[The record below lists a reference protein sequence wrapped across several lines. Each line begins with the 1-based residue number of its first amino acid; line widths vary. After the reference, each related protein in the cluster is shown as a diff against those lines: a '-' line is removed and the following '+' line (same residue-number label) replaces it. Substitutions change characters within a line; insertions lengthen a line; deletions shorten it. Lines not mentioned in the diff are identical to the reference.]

1 MSIYNK
7 SRTTAHWLLSSTLS
21 LFFSRSGGAGEVRQ
35 QEVQAE
41 RVRKHD
47 EQAEGQEE
55 ELLHDEAQD
64 QNQGQEVIQGEA
76 DRTEETPS
84 QTAEI

>member
-1 MSIYNK
+1 M
-7 SRTTAHWLLSSTLS
+7 S
-21 LFFSRSGGAGEVRQ
+21 LFFSRSGGAREVRQ
-35 QEVQAE
+35 QEVQAQ
-41 RVRKHD
+41 RVREHH

-64 QNQGQEVIQGEA
+64 QDQGQEVLQGEA
-76 DRTEETPS
+76 DRAQETPS